1 MHVVVSLCV
10 GHMDDTAVQQT
21 QEVDSHFSV
30 GNAVVFLR
38 DDRSIED
45 NFAADKVEL
54 VVFEVEEALRFVPGH
69 HTLSVSTKNRK
80 AKGGMC
86 WGEA

>member
-1 MHVVVSLCV
+1 MHVVASLCV
-10 GHMDDTAVQQT
+10 GHVDDTAVQQT

-54 VVFEVEEALRFVPGH
+54 VVSEVEEALRFVPGH
-69 HTLSVSTKNRK
+69 HTLSVSTKSGRV
-80 AKGGMC
+80 KGC
-86 WGEA
+86 VLCEA

>member
-1 MHVVVSLCV
+1 MHVVTSLCV

-30 GNAVVFLR
+30 GNPIVFLR

-45 NFAADKVEL
+45 KFAADKVEL
-54 VVFEVEEALRFVPGH
+54 VVFEVEEALRLVPGH
-69 HTLSVSTKNRK
+69 HALSVSTKHVK
-80 AKGGMC
+80 VKGEC
-86 WGEA
+86 VV

>member
-1 MHVVVSLCV
+1 MHVVASLCV
-10 GHMDDTAVQQT
+10 GHMDDTAVQHSQK
-21 QEVDSHFSV
+21 VDSHFSV

-54 VVFEVEEALRFVPGH
+54 VVLEVEEALRFVPGH
-69 HTLSVSTKNRK
+69 HTLSVSTKSNEVKR
-80 AKGGMC
+80 AC
-86 WGEA
+86 VV

>member
-1 MHVVVSLCV
+1 MHAVTPLCV
-10 GHMDDTAVQQT
+10 GHVNDAPVQQA

-30 GNAVVFLR
+30 GNPIVFLR

-45 NFAADKVEL
+45 KFAADKVEL

-69 HTLSVSTKNRK
+69 HTLSVSTKNGK
-80 AKGGMC
+80 VKGGEC
-86 WGEA
+86 VV

>member
-30 GNAVVFLR
+30 GNAVVFLC

-45 NFAADKVEL
+45 NFAANKVQL
-54 VVFEVEEALRFVPGH
+54 VVFEVEEALQFVPGH
-69 HTLSVSTKNRK
+69 HVLSVSTKSDDG
-80 AKGGMC
+80 KG
-86 WGEA
+86 